1 MLGGAMAPRATTID
15 LLTVVD
21 LLQQHITAALGRA
34 VSGAGRKSERQRVW
48 TLEALIQFW
57 TAVVLRAPPAL
68 SQALADSLEG
78 RDPTYP
84 RVEASPEAFFQRC
97 RDLRP
102 AFFAE
107 VFQRFTARLVTA
119 VPPRYAAEVAPVRA
133 RFAAIVIL
141 DGSRLAAI
149 AHRLKLLWNERAVVL
164 PGCRLGV
171 YDLGRGLCRQLT
183 FSADAAAS
191 EMTRAKAAVAT
202 LPRDTLVLGDRLYG
216 TDALLVSQLSA
227 LPSGSPAEGSRR
239 RSKPAGLSN
248 RVIGRFDGRV
258 PITAF
263 VPLINHRAPPW
274 PCLPRTRTRTR
285 RPAHRRRRP

>member
-1 MLGGAMAPRATTID
+1 MLGGAMAPRAKTID

-21 LLQQHITAALGRA
+21 LLQEHITPALCRA
-34 VSGAGRKSERQRVW
+34 GVGAVRKSEGQRVW

-68 SQALADSLEG
+68 SQARADSLEG
-78 RDPTYP
+78 RDPTFP
-84 RVEASPEAFFQRC
+84 RIVASPEAFFQRC

-133 RFAAIVIL
+133 RFATIVIL

-164 PGCRLGV
+164 PGCLLGV
-171 YDLGRGLCRQLT
+171 YDLGRGLCRQPDLLGRCGGERDGAGE
-183 FSADAAAS
+183 SRGGHS
-191 EMTRAKAAVAT
+191 RPRHPRAG
-202 LPRDTLVLGDRLYG
+202 R
-216 TDALLVSQLSA
+216 
-227 LPSGSPAEGSRR
+227 SP
-239 RSKPAGLSN
+239 L
-248 RVIGRFDGRV
+248 
-258 PITAF
+258 
-263 VPLINHRAPPW
+263 
-274 PCLPRTRTRTR
+274 C
-285 RPAHRRRRP
+285 HRRLLRRLG